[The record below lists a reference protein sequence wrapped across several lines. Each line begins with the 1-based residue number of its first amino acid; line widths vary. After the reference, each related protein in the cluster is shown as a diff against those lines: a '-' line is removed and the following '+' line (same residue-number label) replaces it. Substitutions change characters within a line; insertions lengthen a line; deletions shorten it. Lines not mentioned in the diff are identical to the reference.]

1 MFTKRVKTLF
11 LSLLIIFISS
21 CNKDYYTVG
30 IELYDNQ
37 FEDLKSKTFPVFS
50 YQEYFDKVQTNNTS
64 NVHLGVY
71 NDNVCGQFK
80 SSFISQLYV
89 SLLQSF
95 GDFSQ
100 EQENEGSLE
109 DIRVINEEE
118 QVTAVYLDLPF
129 LIILTIQIMMELLT
143 FMMLTQTIAIVIQI
157 MMVYRIL

>member
-1 MFTKRVKTLF
+1 MFTKRVKTI
-11 LSLLIIFISS
+11 LLCLPIIFLSS
-21 CNKDYYTVG
+21 CNKDYYSVG

-37 FEDLKSKTFPVFS
+37 FEDLKSKIFPVFS
-50 YQEYFDKVQTNNTS
+50 YQEYFDKVQTNNTT

-71 NDNVCGQFK
+71 NDNFFGQIN
-80 SSFISQLYV
+80 SSFISQLDV

-100 EQENEGSLE
+100 EEENEGSLE

-129 LIILTIQIMMELLT
+129 FNNTNDSDNDG
-143 FMMLTQTIAIVIQI
+143 VIDLYD
-157 MMVYRIL
+157 VDPNDSNSD